1 MRTMNASREMSP
13 VIVIFLN
20 FRSLPQRF
28 ISDENLTVNV
38 AVMILP
44 KYLKMETPRRLSV
57 CSFFVPF
64 RLFLG

>member
-1 MRTMNASREMSP
+1 MNHINTSGAQTYMRTMNASREMSP

-38 AVMILP
+38 AVMVLP
-44 KYLKMETPRRLSV
+44 K
-57 CSFFVPF
+57 
-64 RLFLG
+64 